1 MGFNML
7 NASTVLI
14 LIQYL
19 TDHGVPVLGVE
30 SGKFV
35 LVQEC
40 SNNGVV
46 QRGIVRVPI
55 SFRAIRNFLALHKQN
70 A

>member
-1 MGFNML
+1 MIL

-14 LIQYL
+14 LTQYL
-19 TDHGVPVLGVE
+19 TEHGVPVLGVE

-35 LVQEC
+35 LVQESVC
-40 SNNGVV
+40 AGVV

-55 SFRAIRNFLALHKQN
+55 SFRAIRTFLALYKQN

>member
-1 MGFNML
+1 ML

-14 LIQYL
+14 LTQYL

-35 LVQEC
+35 LVQE
-40 SNNGVV
+40 SVSAGVV
-46 QRGIVRVPI
+46 QRCIVRVPI
-55 SFRAIRNFLALHKQN
+55 SFRAIRNFLGY
-70 A
+70 